1 MEPRTSIM
9 SSATACPGWRT
20 RWAEREGGRRSRA
33 YDADV
38 DAWHRRNDHLIR
50 LRIEA
55 AGFLGCVQPRAGLPV
70 DLGDDEVV
78 FRVLPAAEL
87 VEAEARHVPGLPPP
101 GLAVATA
108 EVVAS
113 RRALPKGLRLVDAG
127 LAVVTNRRVAF
138 AGHAARRE
146 WAYADMLGAAHHP
159 DVPVT
164 LLHTGDGGRLAGLR
178 VPATATV
185 NFRFYLTLALAA
197 ASGERAAV
205 AAQLDALLAAHQ
217 RARPVPPPAAVPAQA
232 PLTAL
237 RPDRRTAL
245 AAAVATLAY
254 AMLTG
259 TFGAERGGPPYR
271 ADGGA
276 GRVAAATPAPAA
288 VGGTAATTAGEPAV
302 PDEGA
307 VGPGATAVPRTR
319 VAAGV
324 RVPVVREEAVGSG
337 GPVPPAAPATHPASR
352 PSPPA
357 PAPTMAPP
365 AGPAPT
371 TAPPAP
377 VAPAPTS
384 APPSPEPSTVGL
396 CLDIL
401 RLPLVERL
409 LCPPTGP

>member
-1 MEPRTSIM
+1 M
-9 SSATACPGWRT
+9 SPATACPGWRT

-55 AGFLGCVQPRAGLPV
+55 AEFLGCAQPRTGLPV

-101 GLAVATA
+101 GLTVAAA

-113 RRALPKGLRLVDAG
+113 RRALPRGLRLVDAG

-138 AGHAARRE
+138 AGHAGRRE
-146 WAYADMLGAAHHP
+146 WAYADLLGAAHHP

-164 LLHTGDGGRLAGLR
+164 LLHTTDGGRLAGLR
-178 VPATATV
+178 VPVTATV
-185 NFRFYLTLALAA
+185 NFRFYLTLALATA
-197 ASGERAAV
+197 AGERSAV
-205 AAQLDALLAAHQ
+205 AAQLDALLVAHQ
-217 RARPVPPPAAVPAQA
+217 RARPVPPPPAVPAQA

-254 AMLTG
+254 ATLTG
-259 TFGAERGGPPYR
+259 TFGSERGGPPYR
-271 ADGGA
+271 ADEGA
-276 GRVAAATPAPAA
+276 GRIAAATAAPT
-288 VGGTAATTAGEPAV
+288 VIGSTTATTAEEPAV

-307 VGPGATAVPRTR
+307 VGPGAGATAVPRTR

-324 RVPVVREEAVGSG
+324 RVPVVRQETAGSDG
-337 GPVPPAAPATHPASR
+337 SVRPAAPATGPAFR

-357 PAPTMAPP
+357 PA
-365 AGPAPT
+365 
-371 TAPPAP
+371 
-377 VAPAPTS
+377 
-384 APPSPEPSTVGL
+384 
-396 CLDIL
+396 
-401 RLPLVERL
+401 
-409 LCPPTGP
+409 